1 MSEDLPSLDIPG
13 YISLKE
19 AARLLGLS
27 ESRVYQYIQEER
39 LSAAKLGRNIVLPL
53 KEVQAF
59 KPDIPGRKRKTPP
72 SWRRLKVGGPLLTT
86 TMHVQ
91 VREGQQKKL
100 EKVLQEIEQED
111 RYTFPGTVARY
122 VSKHATSPASVSIFL
137 VWKKS
142 EIPNGD
148 AKAKALEEFQ
158 AKLADI
164 LDWSTAQYMEGEAII
179 HT

>member
-1 MSEDLPSLDIPG
+1 MSDPLQLPELPG
-13 YISLKE
+13 YVSLKQ
-19 AARLLGLS
+19 AAKILGVS
-27 ESRVYQYIQEER
+27 VSRVYQYVDEER
-39 LSAAKLGRNIVLPL
+39 IAAVRAGHNIMLSREAV
-53 KEVQAF
+53 EQF
-59 KPDIPGRKRKTPP
+59 KPDVSGRKRKNTP

-86 TMHVQ
+86 TIHVQ

-100 EKVLQEIEQED
+100 EKVLQEIEQGD
-111 RYTFPGTVARY
+111 QYTFPGTVARY
-122 VSKHATSPASVSIFL
+122 ISKHATSPVNVSIFL

-142 EIPNGD
+142 EIPNEG

-164 LDWSTAQYMEGEAII
+164 LDWSTAQCMEGEAII

>member
-1 MSEDLPSLDIPG
+1 MSDSLQLPELPG
-13 YISLKE
+13 YVSLKQ
-19 AARLLGLS
+19 AAKILGVS
-27 ESRVYQYIQEER
+27 VSRVYQYVDEER
-39 LSAAKLGRNIVLPL
+39 IPAVRAGHNIMLSREAV
-53 KEVQAF
+53 EQF
-59 KPDIPGRKRKTPP
+59 KPDVSGRKRKNTPQ
-72 SWRRLKVGGPLLTT
+72 WRRLKVGGPLLTT
-86 TMHVQ
+86 TIHVQ

-111 RYTFPGTVARY
+111 QYTFPGTVARY
-122 VSKHATSPASVSIFL
+122 ISKHATSPASVSIFL

-164 LDWSTAQYMEGEAII
+164 LDWSTAQYMEGEAVI